1 MSVRAVL
8 VVLLVTAAGAALL
21 AIRALTQL
29 SGPALVG
36 DARVD
41 GQIAYQV
48 VSALLAI
55 CVVLVARAVAPGGR
69 RFLALGTV
77 SAPAGA
83 AAWLGLRAGEP
94 WTHVGRNFAII
105 LTVAT
110 AAAVYFQI
118 VSTASLQL
126 SLVGLVVAVLVAAPF
141 AASNAA
147 VEEAIFRLAPVEALD
162 GIMKPGHIAI
172 LSGAL
177 FGGLHYFGIPGGL
190 IGVALAGFLGW
201 LLTKSITETRG
212 VFWAWSLHFL
222 QDLVIFT
229 AVFATTM

>member
-1 MSVRAVL
+1 MSVRAIL
-8 VVLLVTAAGAALL
+8 VVLLVGAAAAALL
-21 AIRALTQL
+21 AIRALTQPN
-29 SGPALVG
+29 GPLVPG
-36 DARVD
+36 DARFA
-41 GQIAYQV
+41 GQIAYQAA
-48 VSALLAI
+48 SALVAI
-55 CVVLVARAVAPGGR
+55 GVVFLARAMAPGGR
-69 RFLALGTV
+69 RFLALGEMN
-77 SAPAGA
+77 APAGA
-83 AAWLGLRAGEP
+83 AAWLGVRAGEP
-94 WTHVGRNFAII
+94 WNLVGRNFAII

-126 SLVGLVVAVLVAAPF
+126 SLVGVVVAVLIAIPF

-147 VEEAIFRLAPVEALD
+147 IEEAIFRLAPVEALD
-162 GIMKPGHIAI
+162 GILKPGHIAI

-177 FGGLHYFGIPGGL
+177 FGGVHYFGIPGGP

-229 AVFATTM
+229 AVYATTI

>member
-8 VVLLVTAAGAALL
+8 VALVLVAAGAALL
-21 AIRALTQL
+21 ATRALTQHGTPTL
-29 SGPALVG
+29 FG

-48 VSALLAI
+48 VSAFLAVGVVLLA
-55 CVVLVARAVAPGGR
+55 RAMSSGGR
-69 RFLALGTV
+69 RFLVVGELG
-77 SAPAGA
+77 APARPVG
-83 AAWLGLRAGEP
+83 WLGISAGEP
-94 WTHVGRNFAII
+94 WTRVGRNFAII

-118 VSTASLQL
+118 VSTATVQL
-126 SLVGLVVAVLVAAPF
+126 SLGGVVGSLPIALPF

-162 GIMKPGHIAI
+162 GILKPGHIAI
-172 LSGAL
+172 LSGVL
-177 FGGLHYFGIPGGL
+177 FGVLHYFGIPGGL

-229 AVFATTM
+229 AVFATSR